1 MKVRSGVD
9 IPSSYRGRV
18 RRVRLAA
25 PQWCAIRVQKG
36 SGGCAIRR
44 LERLRLVKNH
54 RNHRAISQ
62 RWPYLLSI
70 LARARA
76 SMAVAPPATKLNG
89 HGASGLSTGNTKRRY
104 HTGLFSGG
112 SLRSHPPPG
121 SRHPPSGQW
130 RAKPLFRV
138 WGSIAMT
145 TPKAIPHR
153 ARAQAS
159 TLIFRSQIE
168 GVPFSN
174 QKEKAAP
181 QF

>member
-36 SGGCAIRR
+36 SGR
-44 LERLRLVKNH
+44 LCNPAPRTAPACEKSPE
-54 RNHRAISQ
+54 SQ
-62 RWPYLLSI
+62 SDQP
-70 LARARA
+70 
-76 SMAVAPPATKLNG
+76 AVALLAVNSRACAREHGRGTPGNQVDG